1 MSKLLTPLLLA
12 LILAACDSSG
22 GSSSSSSSTSDPNT
36 PGTPSITSFIETGG
50 EAEVNWSKSSGAD
63 GNSWSLFHNDASV
76 EACQATLAASADGNQ
91 SGGCSVV
98 LEEGANQLY
107 VSLCNLDDNGDG
119 PCSDSAEHSH
129 NYQPADPSD
138 SAPGAITLAELDS
151 LTYES
156 ELYVTWSKA
165 SGANGD
171 SWAIYRDGALACSA
185 NLTPTTSEEPQSGG
199 CYVDLEIG
207 ANAIH
212 AELCISSTSLCSQ
225 SATANVTRDLDPA
238 QSLAQPVIDQLATS
252 AAVGSIT
259 IAWSKDTSTGSLG
272 ESWRLAQNGSLACA
286 GELSS
291 GATGASCIVD
301 IALGANDFQVEL
313 CTDSSTYSGANCA
326 LSDVVSVEGLHASA
340 TTPGTIDL
348 LTNYLSE
355 TYQESVSARWSIESG
370 DGVQSWMVLVDG
382 ARYCATESTSTYHT
396 SGECEQV
403 GLELGDNTISIY
415 GCNYGF
421 DGSEACT
428 YSDSK
433 SVQRLALPGQA
444 EIIELPASSYD
455 DALQINWT
463 RSSGASAESWLA
475 LVNEQI
481 SCPQSELSTD
491 AEAETQSGSCSVELA
506 SGHNSVVVRL
516 CVADALS
523 NSYCTDSEP
532 GAIELLAPIPGL
544 AVITTPSQST
554 GLASVDLTWE
564 RSVGAAAATWQLSN
578 NGSEVAACA
587 GTLEASEPQQ
597 GSCTLSLNEGA
608 NLIKVTLC
616 NSNAAGSLSCSTS
629 DPITIER
636 EFGVPYFT
644 SANSASVPENTTSSF
659 YTATAS
665 DDNSDL
671 KSLSFAISGGAD
683 QDFFTIDS
691 ASGALS
697 FSSAPDFEAPQD
709 QGADNTYAV
718 ELEVLDEQSKSS
730 NLALQVIVAD
740 VDDVAPAFT
749 SATAITIP
757 ENSTGV
763 VYLATASDADSV
775 ILSFAISG
783 GADAAHFDINSSNG
797 ELSPGIA
804 LDFENP
810 QDSNQDNIYQLELLV
825 TDPAD
830 NSGQLSLSV
839 TIEGEYDEA
848 PVVPT
853 EPQMVDLSLSSIST
867 DSVIYTVVAT
877 DVDLGDQLTYS
888 LGGVDAAHFNLDSA
902 TGELSFA
909 TLPSASEPQDAN
921 GDNVYETEVSVH
933 DLGANS
939 ASFDLSISVDASA
952 APEFSVASASVE
964 FPENS
969 TAVVYDANAT
979 DANGDQ
985 LTYSLAGADAALFGI
1000 DADGGAVSFQQAPDF
1015 ESPQDQ
1021 GQDNAYELEISASDG
1036 FASASQTLSV
1046 SVTNLNDESPQLTSA
1061 QSVALN
1067 FSEISLDSVIH
1078 TVTATDPDPEDQL
1091 TYSLGGADAASF
1103 ALDSASGE
1111 LSFTT
1116 LPSLDTPQDA
1126 DQDNIYDLETII
1138 TDLASNSSSF
1148 ALTISVADDIGSAP
1162 EFSSDSVSVDFA
1174 ENSAAIAYT
1183 AAASDPEGDAIT
1195 YSLGGTDADLF
1206 ELDSTSG
1213 ALSFK
1218 QAPDYE
1224 APLDSDK
1231 DNDYR
1236 LTISAHDPIGNQAQQ
1251 SLTITITN
1259 LNDNSPTFVNS
1270 TPGLILVP
1278 ENTSA
1283 TTILYTASATD
1294 LDGDTIAYSLSGTD
1308 AAHFNLDPE
1317 TAALSFIA
1325 EPNYEIPFGDNLES
1339 TYNITVNAT
1348 DADNTHSTSVDLSVE
1363 ISDVDEA
1370 PQFAQD
1376 SETIEIPE
1384 NTSSAS
1390 TIYTAA
1396 ASDEDGDTITYS
1408 LSGTDAAHFTLNSAT
1423 GGLNFVTSP
1432 DFENPQDQDGDN
1444 DYNIEIKA
1452 TSTSHSTTLQLSIA
1466 ITDVEEYAPYFDNA
1480 ASVASLTEDPSTEGQ
1495 QTPILALEFEAY
1507 DVEDDAANRAL
1518 SLELE
1523 GADSSLFQLATSASA
1538 NSYQVHFITS
1548 PDFDH
1553 PHDSDQDSNYSF
1565 TIVATDSD
1573 GTESQFS
1580 STIVVEGIND
1590 EAPYIDPAAYT
1601 YGDIIPI
1608 LENNTSVLLTLAAYD
1623 EDRSDWSD
1631 VDPARRYQ
1639 PNLDHLSFALTAT
1652 IAESDSDLFYL
1663 DPTTLELSPKEPFD
1677 YETPQ
1682 QQGATANLYQIE
1694 IALTDSAGNSNLDHS
1709 DPSTRIVY
1717 VQVEDIENEA
1727 ITTFPEAETGPQIPW
1742 FHSNSSAWEYIKIPW
1757 VIYAG
1762 DGVAA
1767 WDMYVNGELKCSV
1780 ASGLSS
1786 SLSSGTCAVPSS
1798 EFTIGSID
1806 NTAQVSV
1813 VYADGRV
1820 DNSKTVTFGFAVPES
1835 EGYYPEQP
1843 MFLGGS
1849 IVDSGIPSDCA
1860 DVEIGE
1866 PVNHDSHSSCYAY
1879 LLYDGLFGG
1888 LYNDVAA
1895 YLWSGKYG
1903 RSFDVIGYFI
1913 EWGVY
1918 ARDFD
1923 PHDMVANWLSTV
1935 LYSFIKF
1942 EGDNTTADDECENC
1956 TFSGAVA
1963 IADPWAALDK
1973 PFYMPGEEEK
1983 YADDA
1988 ETEEELA
1995 EILLDKGVSTGKGI
2009 FQQFWLLKQK
2019 FPHLKTCLSVGGWS
2033 FSRPFPLVASDPD
2046 KRATFAQS
2054 IVDMAVEYHFDCI
2067 DIDWEFPGKAGG
2079 DRVATHNGVAT
2090 YDLDGDGISPFVDP
2104 SEADA
2109 DYYVDLVA
2117 TLRAEIDSRS
2127 EAKHIEIN
2135 SAVYTSSEG
2144 MALMDYGSFPADLD
2158 GIHMMTYDYYGAW
2171 DPHTGLQAA
2180 LYANTDPVSSDVAL
2194 AYGNPYN
2201 PEHNIASAMARGVNN
2216 AIYNGFRPEMVAVD
2230 DDSATSSISEATL
2243 ANLRIRQKIVPGLAF
2258 YGRNYSGVNMDTPTP
2273 LKYMVRATGTTGQS
2287 DGSAEQLGWE
2297 PGNLNYHQIR
2307 GFYFQDDKVQGD
2319 GDYVAYIPDADDPNI
2334 IHEYSTEGRSWTYNW
2349 DDEAQAPFLYDA
2361 ETGSFVTYS
2370 DPRAI
2375 FYQTC
2380 HAAWHNSKGVMFWE
2394 LSGDNLAADLQLYIQ
2409 LALRGYRV
2417 VSGDRDYATCEDL
2430 DGIYPQDDIVYSDG
2444 SDGGGDSG
2452 LAGYGLAEL
2461 VDLGHVSED
2470 LFSNFIFPW
2479 RNGDPSISDGSET
2492 YTWDGFATAAE
2503 HFADFGFLNEGS
2515 IEDRLRELAAFFANT
2530 SQETHN
2536 SHGVYALI
2544 NKDGIIGQGRYNAG
2558 YYYQQEQACAVGG
2571 ADYGQD
2577 ICSYCDASHAT
2588 YGAACAWLYENGST
2602 KADDFYYGR
2611 GPMQLQSNS
2620 DYGDFGQY
2628 YYQDPDLL
2636 LYNPNMLVQDSE
2648 AAFASAIWYWM
2659 AERDGKPSA
2668 HDVMILGNYSYD
2680 PETESSERYP
2690 GFGMTINVTRGES
2703 ECGSAYDHDAN
2714 RNRIGFFI
2722 TYLNILDHN
2731 YSQGLSPW
2739 VGTNGSDPSI
2749 SHDFPDKVEDLIS
2762 EHEDVEKYLSCKNMQ
2777 NYE

>member
-1 MSKLLTPLLLA
+1 MPKLLTPLLLA

-22 GSSSSSSSTSDPNT
+22 GSSTSSSSPTSDPNT
-36 PGTPSITSFIETGG
+36 PGIPSITSFIETDG

-76 EACQATLAASADGNQ
+76 EVCQATLAASADGNQ
-91 SGGCSVV
+91 SGGCSVA

-107 VSLCNLDDNGDG
+107 VRLCNLDSNGDG

-129 NYQPADPSD
+129 NYQPADQSD
-138 SAPGAITLAELDS
+138 SAPGAITIDELES
-151 LTYES
+151 PTYAS
-156 ELYVTWSKA
+156 ETYVTWSKA

-185 NLTPTTSEEPQSGG
+185 NLTPTASEESQSAG

-225 SATANVTRDLDPA
+225 SATASVTRDLDPA
-238 QSLAQPVIDQLATS
+238 QNLAQPVIDQLGTS

-313 CTDSSTYSGANCA
+313 CTDSSTYSGASCA
-326 LSDVVSVEGLHASA
+326 LSDVVSVEGLNASA
-340 TTPGTIDL
+340 VEPGAIDL
-348 LTNYLSE
+348 LTSYLSE
-355 TYQESVSARWSIESG
+355 TYESQVSARWSIESG

-403 GLELGDNTISIY
+403 GLELGDNNISIY

-444 EIIELPASSYD
+444 EIIELPISSYD
-455 DALQINWT
+455 DDLQINWT
-463 RSSGASAESWLA
+463 LSSGASAESWLA

-481 SCPQSELSTD
+481 ACPQTAIST
-491 AEAETQSGSCSVELA
+491 EADTETQSGSCSVELT

-523 NSYCTDSEP
+523 NSYCTDSEA
-532 GAIELLAPIPGL
+532 GSVELLAPIPGL

-564 RSVGAAAATWQLSN
+564 RSAGAAAATWQLSN
-578 NGSEVAACA
+578 NGSEVAACS
-587 GTLEASEPQQ
+587 GTLEAGEQQQ
-597 GSCTLSLNEGA
+597 GSCTLPLSEGT
-608 NLIKVTLC
+608 NLIEVSLC
-616 NSNAAGSLSCSTS
+616 NTNAADTPSCSTS

-644 SANSASVPENTTSSF
+644 SATSASVAENTASSF

-665 DDNSDL
+665 DDDSDL
-671 KSLSFAISGGAD
+671 TSLSFTISGGAD
-683 QDFFTIDS
+683 QDFFAIDS
-691 ASGALS
+691 TSGALS
-697 FSSAPDFEAPQD
+697 FISAPDFEAPQD
-709 QGADNTYAV
+709 QGADNTYQV
-718 ELEVLDEQSKSS
+718 ELAVLDEQSKSS
-730 NLALQVIVAD
+730 NLALQVMVTD

-749 SATAITIP
+749 SAASVAVP

-763 VYLATASDADSV
+763 VYLASASDADSTN
-775 ILSFAISG
+775 LSFAISG

-825 TDPAD
+825 TDPAA

-848 PVVPT
+848 PVVPA
-853 EPQMVDLSLSSIST
+853 EPQMVELQLNAISA

-877 DVDLGDQLTYS
+877 DVDAGDQLTYS
-888 LGGVDAAHFNLDSA
+888 LGGDDADHFNLDSA

-939 ASFDLSISVDASA
+939 ASFDLSISVDAA
-952 APEFSVASASVE
+952 VAPEFSVASASVE

-979 DANGDQ
+979 DADGDT
-985 LTYSLAGADAALFGI
+985 LSYSLTGTDSAHFNLDPESGQL
-1000 DADGGAVSFQQAPDF
+1000 SFKQAPDF

-1046 SVTNLNDESPQLTSA
+1046 SVSNLNDESPQLTSA

-1078 TVTATDPDPEDQL
+1078 TVTATDADPEDQL
-1091 TYSLGGADAASF
+1091 TYSLGGADSSHF
-1103 ALDSASGE
+1103 TLDPSSGE
-1111 LSFTT
+1111 LRFTT
-1116 LPSLDTPQDA
+1116 LPTGAQV
-1126 DQDNIYDLETII
+1126 YDLETII

-1162 EFSSDSVSVDFA
+1162 EFSSDSVSVDFS
-1174 ENSAAIAYT
+1174 ENSAAVAYT
-1183 AAASDPEGDAIT
+1183 AAATDPEGDTIT
-1195 YSLGGTDADLF
+1195 YSLGGADADLF
-1206 ELDSTSG
+1206 ELDVASG
-1213 ALSFK
+1213 ELSFK

-1224 APLDSDK
+1224 NPLDSDK
-1231 DNDYR
+1231 DNDYI

-1278 ENTSA
+1278 ENISID
-1283 TTILYTASATD
+1283 TTLYTASATD
-1294 LDGDTIAYSLSGTD
+1294 LDGDAIAYTLTGADS
-1308 AAHFNLDPE
+1308 AHFNLDPE
-1317 TAALSFIA
+1317 TAALSFRKA
-1325 EPNYEIPFGDNLES
+1325 PNYEIPFGDNLES
-1339 TYNITVNAT
+1339 AYAITVNAT
-1348 DADNTHSTSVDLSVE
+1348 DSTHTTSVDLSIEV
-1363 ISDVDEA
+1363 SDVDEA
-1370 PQFAQD
+1370 PQFALA
-1376 SETIEIPE
+1376 SEAIEIPE
-1384 NTSSAS
+1384 NTSS

-1396 ASDEDGDTITYS
+1396 AVDEDGDVITYT
-1408 LSGTDAAHFTLNSAT
+1408 LGGTDSARFILNSTT
-1423 GGLNFVTSP
+1423 GALNFATSP

-1444 DYNIEIKA
+1444 DYHIEIQA
-1452 TSTSHSTTLQLSIA
+1452 TSTNHSASLQLSIA
-1466 ITDVEEYAPYFDNA
+1466 VTDVEEYAPYFDNA
-1480 ASVASLTEDPSTEGQ
+1480 ASVASLSEDPATEGQ
-1495 QTPILALEFEAY
+1495 QTPILALEFEVY
-1507 DVEDDAANRAL
+1507 DVEDDAANHAL

-1523 GADSSLFQLATSASA
+1523 GADSSLFQLSTSANA
-1538 NSYQVHFITS
+1538 NSYQVHFITA

-1590 EAPYIDPAAYT
+1590 EAPYFDPAAYAH
-1601 YGDIIPI
+1601 GEIIYI
-1608 LENNTSVLLTLAAYD
+1608 LENNNSAFLTLAGYD
-1623 EDRSDWSD
+1623 ADRSDWSAA
-1631 VDPARRYQ
+1631 DPAMHYQ
-1639 PNLDHLSFALTAT
+1639 PNLDQLSFALTAT
-1652 IAESDSDLFYL
+1652 IAQPDSELFYL
-1663 DPTTLELSPKEPFD
+1663 NPDTLELSPKEPFD

-1682 QQGATANLYQIE
+1682 QQNYHDNLYYVEVAI
-1694 IALTDSAGNSNLDHS
+1694 TDSAGNSNVD
-1709 DPSTRIVY
+1709 DPDAATRIVY
-1717 VQVEDIENEA
+1717 VKVEDVENDSLYPQA
-1727 ITTFPEAETGPQIPW
+1727 KSGPQIPW
-1742 FHSNSSAWEYIKIPW
+1742 FYSADGEMGVSERMKIPW
-1757 VIYAG
+1757 YIYAG
-1762 DGVAA
+1762 EGVVE
-1767 WDMYVNGELKCSV
+1767 WKMYVNGDVKCSYTV
-1780 ASGLSS
+1780 ADLSS
-1786 SLSSGTCAVPSS
+1786 PVTSGTCALLGS
-1798 EFTIGSID
+1798 EFVVGSLN
-1806 NTAQVSV
+1806 NTATVSV
-1813 VYADGRV
+1813 VYADG
-1820 DNSKTVTFGFAVPES
+1820 SSASSETVTFGYAVAEI
-1835 EGYYPEQP
+1835 EGYYPEQAMVP
-1843 MFLGGS
+1843 GGNS
-1849 IVDSGIPSDCA
+1849 ISSGHPSDCA

-1866 PVNHDSHSSCYAY
+1866 PVNHDSHSDCYNY
-1879 LLYDGLFGG
+1879 LLYDDNFGG
-1888 LYNDVAA
+1888 RFDDVPS
-1895 YLWSGKYG
+1895 YLWSGQYG
-1903 RSFDVIGYFI
+1903 LPFDVIAYFI

-1923 PHDMVANWLSTV
+1923 AHDLPANWLSTV

-1942 EGDNTTADDECENC
+1942 EGDNTTADDECEDCNF
-1956 TFSGAVA
+1956 TGAVA
-1963 IADPWAALDK
+1963 IADPWAAFDK

-1983 YADDA
+1983 YADEADS
-1988 ETEEELA
+1988 EEELA

-2033 FSRPFPLVASDPD
+2033 FSRPFPLVASDPS
-2046 KRATFAQS
+2046 KRATFTKS

-2079 DRVATHNGVAT
+2079 DRVATHDGVAT
-2090 YDLDGDGISPFVDP
+2090 YDLDGDGISPFVDA

-2109 DYYVDLVA
+2109 GYYVDLIA
-2117 TLRAEIDSRS
+2117 ALRSEIDSRLDA
-2127 EAKHIEIN
+2127 EHIEIN
-2135 SAVYTSSEG
+2135 SAVYTSTEG
-2144 MALMDYGSFPADLD
+2144 MDLMDYGAFSGDLD

-2180 LYANTDPVSSDVAL
+2180 LYANTDPVSSDVAT
-2194 AYGNPYN
+2194 AYGDPYN

-2216 AIYNGFRPEMVAVD
+2216 AIYNGFG
-2230 DDSATSSISEATL
+2230 SELGSTA
-2243 ANLRIRQKIVPGLAF
+2243 ANIGIRQKIVPGLAF
-2258 YGRNYSGVNMDTPTP
+2258 YGRNYSGVNIDEPVP
-2273 LKYMVRATGTTGQS
+2273 GKYMVRATGTTGNS

-2297 PGNLNYHQIR
+2297 PGNLNYAQID
-2307 GFYFQDDKVQGD
+2307 GVYFQDGTVKGNA
-2319 GDYVAYIPDADDPNI
+2319 DYDAGG
-2334 IHEYSTEGRSWTYNW
+2334 YSTAGRTWTYNW
-2349 DDEAQAPFLYDA
+2349 DDEAHAPFLYDA
-2361 ETGSFVTYS
+2361 DSGSFITYS
-2370 DPRAI
+2370 DPRSI
-2375 FYQTC
+2375 FFQTC

-2394 LSGDNLAADLQLYIQ
+2394 ISGDSANFELVQYIHFALHGYTIKSAEDTNVECDALAGIGEGETVYAD
-2409 LALRGYRV
+2409 
-2417 VSGDRDYATCEDL
+2417 
-2430 DGIYPQDDIVYSDG
+2430 
-2444 SDGGGDSG
+2444 DSG
-2452 LAGYGLAEL
+2452 GTYMTYKGLEELAEL
-2461 VDLGHVSED
+2461 GYINEYAFDVTL
-2470 LFSNFIFPW
+2470 FPW
-2479 RNGDPSISDGSET
+2479 RNGDPSISDGSKT
-2492 YTWDGFATAAE
+2492 YTWDGFLKAAKNYPE
-2503 HFADFGFLNEGS
+2503 FADQRHGLSTSVEA
-2515 IEDRLRELAAFFANT
+2515 RLREVAAFLANAAHT
-2530 SQETHN
+2530 TAYPS
-2536 SHGVYALI
+2536 SGSYALS
-2544 NKDGIIGQGRYNAG
+2544 NLGGELGQTRYDAG
-2558 YYYQQEQACAVGG
+2558 YYFQQEPACAVGG
-2571 ADYGQD
+2571 ANYGQD
-2577 ICSYCDASHAT
+2577 ICSYCDASDAD
-2588 YGAACAWLYENGST
+2588 YGAACAWLYADDST
-2602 KADDFYYGR
+2602 KVDDFYYGR
-2611 GPMQLQSNS
+2611 GPMQLKWNYHYGAFAEDYYSNA
-2620 DYGDFGQY
+2620 
-2628 YYQDPDLL
+2628 DLL
-2636 LYNPNMLVQDSE
+2636 LYEPNKLVTDSE
-2648 AAFASAIWYWM
+2648 AAFASALWRWM
-2659 AERDGKPSA
+2659 TPMDGKPSP
-2668 HDVMILGNYSYD
+2668 HQVMTDQYEEQANFN
-2680 PETESSERYP
+2680 RYP
-2690 GFGMTINVTRGES
+2690 SFGMTINVLNGEQ
-2703 ECGSAYDHDAN
+2703 ECGTAYDEDSN
-2714 RNRIGFFI
+2714 RNRIGHFI
-2722 TYLNILDHN
+2722 TILKSFNDTFREIEDPYRDIDPWTAN
-2731 YSQGLSPW
+2731 YGFTIT
-2739 VGTNGSDPSI
+2739 VNGSYPDSVL
-2749 SHDFPDKVEDLIS
+2749 DFDEDEENIIERYS
-2762 EHEDVEKYLSCKNMQ
+2762 DVETYLSCKNMK

>member
-1 MSKLLTPLLLA
+1 MPKLLTPLLLV

-22 GSSSSSSSTSDPNT
+22 GSSTSSSSPTSDPNT
-36 PGTPSITSFIETGG
+36 PGIPSITSFIETDG

-91 SGGCSVV
+91 SGGCSVA

-107 VSLCNLDDNGDG
+107 VRLCNLDSNGDG

-129 NYQPADPSD
+129 NYQPADQSD
-138 SAPGAITLAELDS
+138 SAPGAITIDELES
-151 LTYES
+151 PTYAS
-156 ELYVTWSKA
+156 ETYVTWSKA

-171 SWAIYRDGALACSA
+171 SWAIYRDGVLACSA
-185 NLTPTTSEEPQSGG
+185 NLTPTASEEPQSAG

-225 SATANVTRDLDPA
+225 SATTSVTRDLDAA
-238 QSLAQPVIDQLATS
+238 QNLAQPVIDQLATS

-313 CTDSSTYSGANCA
+313 CTDSSTYSGASCA
-326 LSDVVSVEGLHASA
+326 LSDVVSVEGLNASA
-340 TTPGTIDL
+340 VEPGAIDL
-348 LTNYLSE
+348 LTSYLSE
-355 TYQESVSARWSIESG
+355 TYESQVSARWSIESG

-403 GLELGDNTISIY
+403 GLELGDNNISIY

-444 EIIELPASSYD
+444 EIIELPVSSYD
-455 DALQINWT
+455 DDLQINWT

-481 SCPQSELSTD
+481 ACPQTAISTE
-491 AEAETQSGSCSVELA
+491 AEAEAQSGSCSVELA

-523 NSYCTDSEP
+523 NSYCTDSEA
-532 GAIELLAPIPGL
+532 GSVELLAPIPGL

-564 RSVGAAAATWQLSN
+564 RSAGAAAATWQLSN
-578 NGSEVAACA
+578 NGSEVAACS
-587 GTLEASEPQQ
+587 GTLEAGEQQQ
-597 GSCTLSLNEGA
+597 GSCTLPLSEGE
-608 NLIKVTLC
+608 NLIEVSLC
-616 NSNAAGSLSCSTS
+616 NTNAADTPSCSTS

-636 EFGVPYFT
+636 EFGAPYFT
-644 SANSASVPENTTSSF
+644 SATSAIVAENTTTSF

-671 KSLSFAISGGAD
+671 TSLSFAISGGAD
-683 QDFFTIDS
+683 QDFFAIDS
-691 ASGALS
+691 TSGALS
-697 FSSAPDFEAPQD
+697 FISAPDFEAPQD
-709 QGADNTYAV
+709 QGADNTYQV
-718 ELEVLDEQSKSS
+718 ELAVLDEQSKSS
-730 NLALQVIVAD
+730 NLALQVMVTD

-749 SATAITIP
+749 SAASVAVP

-763 VYLATASDADSV
+763 VYLASASDADSTN
-775 ILSFAISG
+775 LSFAISG

-797 ELSPGIA
+797 ELSPSIA

-810 QDSNQDNIYQLELLV
+810 QDSNQDNTYQLELLV
-825 TDPAD
+825 TDPAA

-853 EPQMVDLSLSSIST
+853 EPQMVDLSLSSISA
-867 DSVIYTVVAT
+867 DSIIYTVVAT
-877 DVDLGDQLTYS
+877 DVDADDQLTYS
-888 LGGVDAAHFNLDSA
+888 LGGVDADHFNLNSA

-909 TLPSASEPQDAN
+909 TFPSASEAQDAN
-921 GDNVYETEVSVH
+921 KDNVYETEVSVH

-939 ASFDLSISVDASA
+939 ASFDLSISVDPAV
-952 APEFSVASASVE
+952 APEFSSASASVE

-969 TAVVYDANAT
+969 ADVVYDANAT

-985 LTYSLAGADAALFGI
+985 LTYSLTGDDASLFAI

-1015 ESPQDQ
+1015 EDPQDQ

-1067 FSEISLDSVIH
+1067 FSEISLNTVIH
-1078 TVTATDPDPEDQL
+1078 TVTATDPDPDDQL
-1091 TYSLGGADAASF
+1091 TYSLGGADEASF
-1103 ALDSASGE
+1103 ALDSTSGE
-1111 LSFTT
+1111 LSFTQ

-1138 TDLASNSSSF
+1138 NDLASNSSSF

-1162 EFSSDSVSVDFA
+1162 EFSSDSVSVDFS
-1174 ENSAAIAYT
+1174 ENSAVVAYT
-1183 AAASDPEGDAIT
+1183 AAATDPEGDPIT
-1195 YSLGGTDADLF
+1195 YSLGGADADLF
-1206 ELDSTSG
+1206 ELDAASG
-1213 ALSFK
+1213 ELSFK

-1224 APLDSDK
+1224 NPLDSDK
-1231 DNDYR
+1231 DNDYI

-1278 ENTSA
+1278 ENISID
-1283 TTILYTASATD
+1283 TTLYTASATD
-1294 LDGDTIAYSLSGTD
+1294 LDGDAIAYTLTGADS
-1308 AAHFNLDPE
+1308 AHFNLDPE
-1317 TAALSFIA
+1317 TAALSFRKA
-1325 EPNYEIPFGDNLES
+1325 PNYEIPFGDNLES
-1339 TYNITVNAT
+1339 AYAITVNAT
-1348 DADNTHSTSVDLSVE
+1348 DSTHTTSVDLSVE
-1363 ISDVDEA
+1363 VSDVDEA
-1370 PQFAQD
+1370 PQFALA
-1376 SETIEIPE
+1376 SEAIEIPE
-1384 NTSSAS
+1384 NTSS

-1396 ASDEDGDTITYS
+1396 AVDEDGDVITYT
-1408 LSGTDAAHFTLNSAT
+1408 LGGTDAAHFTLNSAT
-1423 GGLNFVTSP
+1423 GALSFATSP

-1444 DYNIEIKA
+1444 DYHIEIQA
-1452 TSTSHSTTLQLSIA
+1452 TSTNHSTSLQLSIT

-1480 ASVASLTEDPSTEGQ
+1480 ASVASLTEDPATEGQ

-1507 DVEDDAANRAL
+1507 DVEDDAANHAL

-1523 GADSSLFQLATSASA
+1523 GDDSSLFQLATSASA
-1538 NSYQVHFITS
+1538 NSHQVHFITS

-1590 EAPYIDPAAYT
+1590 EAPYFDPAAYAH
-1601 YGDIIPI
+1601 GEIIYI
-1608 LENNTSVLLTLAAYD
+1608 LENNNSAFLTLAGYD
-1623 EDRSDWSD
+1623 ADRSDWSAA
-1631 VDPARRYQ
+1631 DPAMHYQ
-1639 PNLDHLSFALTAT
+1639 PNLDQLSFALTAT
-1652 IAESDSDLFYL
+1652 IAQPDSELFYL
-1663 DPTTLELSPKEPFD
+1663 NPDTLELSPKEPFD

-1682 QQGATANLYQIE
+1682 QQNYHDNLYYVEVAI
-1694 IALTDSAGNSNLDHS
+1694 TDSAGNSNVD
-1709 DPSTRIVY
+1709 DPDAATRIVY
-1717 VQVEDIENEA
+1717 VKVEDVENDSLYPQA
-1727 ITTFPEAETGPQIPW
+1727 KSGPQIPW
-1742 FHSNSSAWEYIKIPW
+1742 FYSADGEMGVSERMKIPW
-1757 VIYAG
+1757 YIYAG
-1762 DGVAA
+1762 EGVVE
-1767 WDMYVNGELKCSV
+1767 WKMYVNGDVKCSYTV
-1780 ASGLSS
+1780 ADLSS
-1786 SLSSGTCAVPSS
+1786 PVTSGTCALLGS
-1798 EFTIGSID
+1798 EFVVGSLN
-1806 NTAQVSV
+1806 NTATVSV
-1813 VYADGRV
+1813 VYADG
-1820 DNSKTVTFGFAVPES
+1820 SSASSETVTFGYAVAEI
-1835 EGYYPEQP
+1835 EGYYPEQAMVP
-1843 MFLGGS
+1843 GGNS
-1849 IVDSGIPSDCA
+1849 ISSGHPADCA

-1866 PVNHDSHSSCYAY
+1866 PVNHDSHSDCYNY
-1879 LLYDGLFGG
+1879 LLYDDNFGG
-1888 LYNDVAA
+1888 RFDDVPS
-1895 YLWSGKYG
+1895 YLWSGQYG
-1903 RSFDVIGYFI
+1903 LPFDVIAYFI

-1923 PHDMVANWLSTV
+1923 AHDLPANWLSTV

-1942 EGDNTTADDECENC
+1942 EGDNTTADDECEDCN
-1956 TFSGAVA
+1956 FSGAVA
-1963 IADPWAALDK
+1963 IADPWAAFDK

-1983 YADDA
+1983 YADEA
-1988 ETEEELA
+1988 ESEEELA

-2033 FSRPFPLVASDPD
+2033 FSRPFPLVASDPS
-2046 KRATFAQS
+2046 KRATFTKS

-2079 DRVATHNGVAT
+2079 DRVAIHDGVAT
-2090 YDLDGDGISPFVDP
+2090 YDLDGDGISPFVDA

-2109 DYYVDLVA
+2109 GYYVDLIA
-2117 TLRAEIDSRS
+2117 ALRSEIDSRLDA
-2127 EAKHIEIN
+2127 EHIEIN
-2135 SAVYTSSEG
+2135 SAVYTSTEG
-2144 MALMDYGSFPADLD
+2144 MDLMDYGAFSGDLD

-2180 LYANTDPVSSDVAL
+2180 LYANADPVSDDVAT
-2194 AYGNPYN
+2194 AYGDPYN

-2216 AIYNGFRPEMVAVD
+2216 AIANGFG
-2230 DDSATSSISEATL
+2230 SELGSTA
-2243 ANLRIRQKIVPGLAF
+2243 ANIGIRQKIVPGLAF
-2258 YGRNYSGVNMDTPTP
+2258 YGRNYSGVNIDEPVP
-2273 LKYMVRATGTTGQS
+2273 GKYMVRATGTTGNS

-2297 PGNLNYHQIR
+2297 PGNLNYAQID
-2307 GFYFQDDKVQGD
+2307 GVYFQDGTVKGNA
-2319 GDYVAYIPDADDPNI
+2319 DYDAGG
-2334 IHEYSTEGRSWTYNW
+2334 YSTAGRTWTYNW
-2349 DDEAQAPFLYDA
+2349 DDEAHAPFLYDA
-2361 ETGSFVTYS
+2361 DSGSFITYS
-2370 DPRAI
+2370 DPRSI
-2375 FYQTC
+2375 FFQTC

-2394 LSGDNLAADLQLYIQ
+2394 ISGDSASFELVQYIHFALHGYTIKSAEDTNVECDALAGIGEGETVYAD
-2409 LALRGYRV
+2409 
-2417 VSGDRDYATCEDL
+2417 
-2430 DGIYPQDDIVYSDG
+2430 
-2444 SDGGGDSG
+2444 DSG
-2452 LAGYGLAEL
+2452 GTYMTYTGLEELAEL
-2461 VDLGHVSED
+2461 GYINEYAFDVTL
-2470 LFSNFIFPW
+2470 FPW
-2479 RNGDPSISDGSET
+2479 RNGDPSITDGSKT
-2492 YTWDGFATAAE
+2492 YTWDGFLKAAKNYPE
-2503 HFADFGFLNEGS
+2503 FADQRHGLSTSVEA
-2515 IEDRLRELAAFFANT
+2515 RLREVAAFLANAAHT
-2530 SQETHN
+2530 TAYPS
-2536 SHGVYALI
+2536 SGSYALS
-2544 NKDGIIGQGRYNAG
+2544 NLGGELGSTRYDAG
-2558 YYYQQEQACAVGG
+2558 YYFQQEQACAVGG

-2577 ICSYCDASHAT
+2577 ICSYCDASHAD
-2588 YGAACAWLYENGST
+2588 YGDACAWLYADDST

-2611 GPMQLQSNS
+2611 GPLQLQWNYHYGAFAEDYYSNA
-2620 DYGDFGQY
+2620 
-2628 YYQDPDLL
+2628 DLL
-2636 LYNPNMLVQDSE
+2636 LYEPNKLVTDSE
-2648 AAFASAIWYWM
+2648 AAFASALWRWM
-2659 AERDGKPSA
+2659 TPMDGKPSP
-2668 HDVMILGNYSYD
+2668 HQVMTDQYEEQANFN
-2680 PETESSERYP
+2680 RYP
-2690 GFGMTINVTRGES
+2690 SFGMTINVLNGEE
-2703 ECGSAYDHDAN
+2703 ECGTAYDEDSN
-2714 RNRIGFFI
+2714 RNRIGHFI
-2722 TYLNILDHN
+2722 TILKSFNDTFREIEDPYRDIDPWTAN
-2731 YSQGLSPW
+2731 YDFTIT
-2739 VGTNGSDPSI
+2739 VNGSYPDSVL
-2749 SHDFPDKVEDLIS
+2749 DFDEDEENIIERYS
-2762 EHEDVEKYLSCKNMQ
+2762 DVETYLSCKNMK